1 MPLSLSFASGPIPT
15 LAVLDCEQTNKRPQS
30 TTCDTFPKQTSC
42 FLPLC
47 FTTNV
52 TLFSLARPFGSIN
65 HLQPIP
71 APPAFFSFLCPF
83 CQCFIKHYHPLHSIT
98 IPTYLSISA
107 PFLPPSSDPFATRR
121 SKVGQVNI
129 ASPAPKIYP
138 TCSCTYPDFLTRRK
152 TLAIFDNLLLLC
164 DVKLYPTL

>member
-1 MPLSLSFASGPIPT
+1 MSLSLSFFSGPIPT

-30 TTCDTFPKQTSC
+30 TTCDTLPKQTSC

-71 APPAFFSFLCPF
+71 PTSAFLPVFYQTLQPTTLY
-83 CQCFIKHYHPLHSIT
+83 YH
-98 IPTYLSISA
+98 TYLPISA
-107 PFLPPSSDPFATRR
+107 PFLPPSSDPFATRH

-129 ASPAPKIYP
+129 ASPAPRFYP